1 MAPTLVWEDEAADT
15 AVGIRPELEDDGT
28 SDEVDMYVD
37 VEENELIAEVAEEL
51 VDDTGVVG
59 VIEDDDRDVEVVTED
74 EYEEEDVVDEED
86 AELGGT
92 DAVPIGPEVDVLDS
106 GIDEMG
112 RRLNGNVGIVRVVEL
127 EGV

>member
-51 VDDTGVVG
+51 VDDTGVVD

-74 EYEEEDVVDEED
+74 EYEEDDVVDGED

-92 DAVPIGPEVDVLDS
+92 DAVPVVPEVDVLDS